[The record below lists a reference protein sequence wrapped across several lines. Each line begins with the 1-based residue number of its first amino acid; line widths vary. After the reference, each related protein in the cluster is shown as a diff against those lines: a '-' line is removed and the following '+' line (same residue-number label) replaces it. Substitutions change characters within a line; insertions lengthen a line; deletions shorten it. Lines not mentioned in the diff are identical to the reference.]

1 MEDIM
6 ITFLRKFDDYPFK
19 VKLNGK
25 EYLIGKG
32 EPEFAVDFTS
42 INYGWMRP

>member
-32 EPEFAVDFTS
+32 EPEFTVDFTS